1 MSLEVITGP
10 MFAGKTSE
18 LIRLVERAV
27 YAKKRAGIFKPA
39 LDKRYSESEVVTHN
53 GLRYQAYVIPTNEE
67 GIKIIQQLA
76 DKLDVIGIDEIQFF
90 PLDVV
95 KLCEKL
101 ADQGKRIIVSGLNLD
116 FRGEPF
122 EVIAELL
129 VRADSIYYLTAV
141 CTICGREATRTQRL
155 IDGNPAPYDSPRIM
169 VGGKE
174 LYEARCR
181 FHHVVPGKPRT

>member
-27 YAKKRAGIFKPA
+27 YAKKRVAIFKPA

-67 GIKIIQQLA
+67 GIQTIRQISN
-76 DKLDVIGIDEIQFF
+76 DLDVIGIDEAQFF
-90 PLDVV
+90 PRIIV
-95 KLCEKL
+95 KLCDELVSK
-101 ADQGKRIIVSGLNLD
+101 GKRVIVSGLNLD

-122 EVIAELL
+122 EVMADFL
-129 VRADSIYYLTAV
+129 VRADPIYYLTAV
-141 CTICGREATRTQRL
+141 CTICGKEATRTQRL
-155 IDGNPAPYDSPRIM
+155 IDGNPAPYNSPRIM

-181 FHHVVPGKPRT
+181 IHHIVPGKPE